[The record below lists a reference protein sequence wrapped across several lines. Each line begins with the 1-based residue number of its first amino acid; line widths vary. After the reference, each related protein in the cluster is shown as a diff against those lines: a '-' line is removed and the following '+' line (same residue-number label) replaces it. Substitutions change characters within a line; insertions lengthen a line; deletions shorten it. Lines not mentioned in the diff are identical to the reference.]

1 ARDLKSKEAYDEY
14 IKAITEI
21 KENLPNTTQTI
32 IKQRVMGSCITGL
45 AKYFDT
51 TTINQDNFSND
62 FDINTQEGFT
72 IKDDILAI
80 KGDIKG
86 NRVGFYYN
94 LTDPDAQLQSDD
106 FLHFDGVSESFTFG
120 VDGGGKNNLGVK
132 LPTLG
137 LLSDQAQGVSEKNF
151 TALLEKSTSLEDFEA
166 AMKEQV
172 STELLKN
179 YGQEA
184 LVKTRVERDIE
195 KNITAQTL
203 NDIFVPKTILEEMN
217 RDKSINKT
225 TEKKA
230 RKLLNIRD
238 KSTENMRSD
247 ELRKLRSLTE
257 RLDSLITQTDHG
269 KLEPKRQKLLEG
281 IETEKSAVTYNDTRG
296 TATLKFFR
304 RYSDN
309 DKINLQDL
317 DMFVTSLEKKESI
330 SENIAK
336 FSPDF
341 QTTEDHEDADGL
353 LENIA

>member
-1 ARDLKSKEAYDEY
+1 
-14 IKAITEI
+14 
-21 KENLPNTTQTI
+21 
-32 IKQRVMGSCITGL
+32 
-45 AKYFDT
+45 
-51 TTINQDNFSND
+51 
-62 FDINTQEGFT
+62 
-72 IKDDILAI
+72 
-80 KGDIKG
+80 
-86 NRVGFYYN
+86 
-94 LTDPDAQLQSDD
+94 
-106 FLHFDGVSESFTFG
+106 
-120 VDGGGKNNLGVK
+120 
-132 LPTLG
+132 
-137 LLSDQAQGVSEKNF
+137 
-151 TALLEKSTSLEDFEA
+151 
-166 AMKEQV
+166 MKEQV

-281 IETEKSAVTYNDTRG
+281 IETEKSAVTYNDTR
-296 TATLKFFR
+296 
-304 RYSDN
+304 
-309 DKINLQDL
+309 
-317 DMFVTSLEKKESI
+317 
-330 SENIAK
+330 
-336 FSPDF
+336 
-341 QTTEDHEDADGL
+341 
-353 LENIA
+353 